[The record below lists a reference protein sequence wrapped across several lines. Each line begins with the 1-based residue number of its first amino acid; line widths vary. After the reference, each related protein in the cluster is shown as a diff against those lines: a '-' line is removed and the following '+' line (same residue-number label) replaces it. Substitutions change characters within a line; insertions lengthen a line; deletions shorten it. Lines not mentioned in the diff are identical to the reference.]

1 MTQISVM
8 GCGWLGCFGKNL
20 TPEWVFHSLHHFSGE
35 ANTTKKIRNS
45 AFCTE
50 SDKLLG
56 DIEAFL
62 QESTTLII
70 DIPLSED
77 LLEKYNY

>member
-1 MTQISVM
+1 M
-8 GCGWLGCFGKNL
+8 GFPW
-20 TPEWVFHSLHHFSGE
+20 LHHFSGE

-45 AFCTE
+45 AFLIVLE

-62 QESTTLII
+62 QESTTHYRHS
-70 DIPLSED
+70 SEI
-77 LLEKYNY
+77 KRK